1 MIRDVPSAGALI
13 ERIIR
18 EAAALAEKLPEIAR
32 R

>member
-18 EAAALAEKLPEIAR
+18 EAAELAERLPAIAR
-32 R
+32 K